1 MKKMLMIAPLALC
14 VGLAFADNHGG
25 DKMQKMIQSSF
36 KATGQATMD
45 RMVQDE
51 VQKACSD
58 PDSLTDARA
67 RELEAAQM
75 KTIKWPSDGKYWE
88 GGDWK
93 EGHKIAFSGR
103 GLTWRDKP
111 EAPVGGGCYNC
122 HGLDPAEMSYGT
134 IGPNLQ
140 GYAKVRGRSEEIVKY
155 TWGKLY
161 NAKAYNACSDM
172 PRNGYGG
179 ILTEEQIRHVMA
191 YLFDPE
197 SPVNK

>member
-14 VGLAFADNHGG
+14 AGLAMADG
-25 DKMQKMIQSSF
+25 KFEKMIQSSF
-36 KATGQATMD
+36 KANGQATMD
-45 RMVQDE
+45 RMKQDAVQA
-51 VQKACSD
+51 ACSD
-58 PDSLTDARA
+58 PAGVDDATRKK
-67 RELEAAQM
+67 LEEAEM

-93 EGHKIAFSGR
+93 KGHDIAWSGR
-103 GLTWRDKP
+103 GLTWTDKP
-111 EAPVGGGCYNC
+111 DMANGGGCYNC
-122 HGLDPAEMSYGT
+122 HGMDPAELSYGT

-140 GYAKVRGRSEEIVKY
+140 GYAKVRGRSEAIVQY
-155 TWGKLY
+155 TWGKIY
-161 NAKAYNACSDM
+161 NAKAYYVCSDM